1 MLERFSKVSDLN
13 IIVLGDIILDE
24 YITGSITRMS
34 AEAPIPIVDKDD
46 THHVLG
52 GSANVAANLR
62 SLGAHPILV
71 GMIGDD
77 QHGSIVKEKLEYQNI
92 TSDHIIT
99 ASKPTCVKSR
109 VMVDDK
115 QIFRLDSEDSSDI
128 STETEDQMYDSL
140 YSIIKNQSIDGII
153 LQDYNKGIFTVSMID
168 RVISLAKP
176 KGIKIFVDPKF
187 DNYWEFKSVD
197 YFKPNKGELY
207 RALDNES
214 ISIEKAIKET
224 RSKLN
229 CDHVICTLAEEGM
242 AMQSESGYIHNPTK
256 KIDLIDVS
264 GAGDSTLAMITIA
277 SLLEYSHEQVLLLSN
292 ATGRAA
298 CCKLGVTVVTLDD
311 VSEQL

>member
-24 YITGSITRMS
+24 YINGSITRMS
-34 AEAPIPIVDKDD
+34 AEAPIPIVDKNDM
-46 THHVLG
+46 HHVLG
-52 GSANVAANLR
+52 GSANVAANLK
-62 SLGAHPILV
+62 SLGAQPILV

-77 QHGSIVKEKLEYQNI
+77 QHGSIIKNKLEDHNI
-92 TSDHIIT
+92 PTADIIT
-99 ASKPTCVKSR
+99 ADKATCVKSR

-115 QIFRLDSEDSSDI
+115 QVFRLDSEDSSDI
-128 STETEDQMYDSL
+128 SKSTEDQILDIL
-140 YSIIKNQSIDGII
+140 ISIVEKQTIVGII
-153 LQDYNKGIFTVSMID
+153 LQDYNKGIFTPSMITQ
-168 RVISLAKP
+168 VISLAKR

-187 DNYWEFKSVD
+187 DNYWEYKSVD

-207 RALDNES
+207 KSLSDDS
-214 ISIEKAIKET
+214 LSIEKAIKET
-224 RSKLN
+224 RTKLN

-242 AMQSESGYIHNPTK
+242 AMQSDSGYIHNPTK

-277 SLLEYSHEQVLLLSN
+277 ALLGYSQEEILLLSN

-298 CCKLGVTVVTLDD
+298 CCKLGVSVVTLDD
-311 VSEQL
+311 VRTHL